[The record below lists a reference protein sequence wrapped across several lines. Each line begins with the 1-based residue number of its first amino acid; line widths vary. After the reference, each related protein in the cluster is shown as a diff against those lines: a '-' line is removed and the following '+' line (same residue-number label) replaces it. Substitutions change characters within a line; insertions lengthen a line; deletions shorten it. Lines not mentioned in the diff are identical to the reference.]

1 MSSQVPSAPVIHVEF
16 NFVGGSSAATPSLLA
31 TPMVVVDVSPEEAAR
46 LPFDPN
52 AISPEAASS
61 NTSFHYSGRHD
72 FGSISQLNNQGYYR
86 DLVAALQYAKQKC
99 DTIIVQHEETGVAA
113 SESSKT
119 ESAQPEDGDH
129 PDDDGEVAS
138 KKAKQG

>member
-1 MSSQVPSAPVIHVEF
+1 
-16 NFVGGSSAATPSLLA
+16 
-31 TPMVVVDVSPEEAAR
+31 VVVNVTSAEAAG

-52 AISPEAASS
+52 EISPEAASS

-72 FGSISQLNNQGYYR
+72 FGSISQLHNGGYYR

-99 DTIIVQHEETGVAA
+99 DGFILQHEESGTAAPEDSKA
-113 SESSKT
+113 SESLQSDG
-119 ESAQPEDGDH
+119 SAEA
-129 PDDDGEVAS
+129 VL